1 MIHDTIQIQDLFR
14 NAHEAN
20 PFEVRIRSH
29 DTVQIHGLG
38 TIVFNN
44 AARKNY
50 RHNDAIED
58 EFRTMFGNADLKPE
72 TY

>member
-1 MIHDTIQIQDLFR
+1 MDLQNESIFLRISYTIPASLVTNNNQC
-14 NAHEAN
+14 
-20 PFEVRIRSH
+20 
-29 DTVQIHGLG
+29 LG

-72 TY
+72 TYW

>member
-1 MIHDTIQIQDLFR
+1 MFR
-14 NAHEAN
+14 IPNIGHYN
-20 PFEVRIRSH
+20 HYDFISV
-29 DTVQIHGLG
+29 TNNNQCLG

-44 AARKNY
+44 AARKNC